1 MAASATAATC
11 TLLSRVATLQTPH
24 FSLVLSKGSVVDFSY
39 PKNESKSAIVNA
51 ANEGCVGGGGV
62 DGAISSAGGP
72 NLLSD
77 RRALKENA
85 PGRRCDTGSAKITG
99 PNTYAQL
106 KVPFVIHAV
115 GPNFNYVSEG
125 QGDALL
131 SSAYT
136 ESLNLAREHKIE
148 AVAFSLLSSGVF
160 RGNKSVSSVL
170 ENGVDAIRDF
180 EGYDELEEVHLCAFN
195 DKETSVLS
203 SILKGLGGTVHSEQD
218 SSCNLL

>member
-72 NLLSD
+72 NLL
-77 RRALKENA
+77 LKEIP

-99 PNTYAQL
+99 PNRYAQL

-131 SSAYT
+131 SSA
-136 ESLNLAREHKIE
+136 
-148 AVAFSLLSSGVF
+148 
-160 RGNKSVSSVL
+160 
-170 ENGVDAIRDF
+170 
-180 EGYDELEEVHLCAFN
+180 
-195 DKETSVLS
+195 
-203 SILKGLGGTVHSEQD
+203 
-218 SSCNLL
+218 